1 MIRRAYNWVFTH
13 FISLTDPE
21 QAHHLGLGLISRAGR
36 CAATR
41 SLMRATLGHLDPLRR
56 PTRTIDGAEVPLT
69 LGQRVL
75 PSRLGLA
82 AGMDKDAE
90 AVLGMSALGFAFV
103 EIGTV
108 TPRPQPGNEAPRL
121 WRLMDERGLRN
132 RMGFN
137 NLGIDALTARLA
149 TTPKPRALLGI
160 NLGKNKDT
168 PNEAALDDYRI
179 SLQKAWA
186 HADYLAINI
195 SSPNTAGL
203 RDLQHGAALR
213 DLLAGIKA
221 EQQRLADETARRVPV
236 VVKIAPDLDDVALHA
251 TLDTIAEA
259 GMDGIIAT
267 NTTLDKSAVASHRYG
282 GEQGGLSGA
291 PLTAAS
297 TAIVKKIRAHLPQM
311 ALIAAGGVMRA
322 ADMQA
327 KLDAGADLV
336 QIYSGLIYHGPQ
348 LVRDCLRHLD
358 QV

>member
-1 MIRRAYNWVFTH
+1 MNPYQYIRPLLF
-13 FISLTDPE
+13 
-21 QAHHLGLGLISRAGR
+21 
-36 CAATR
+36 
-41 SLMRATLGHLDPLRR
+41 HLDPERAHN
-56 PTRTIDGAEVPLT
+56 RTLALLARMPVFMPRGTGGKPVELMGLT
-69 LGQRVL
+69 F
-75 PSRLGLA
+75 PNRLGLA
-82 AGMDKDAE
+82 AGLDKNGV
-90 AVLGMSALGFAFV
+90 AVSAFDRAGFGFIEV
-103 EIGTV
+103 GTV
-108 TPRPQPGNEAPRL
+108 TPRPQPGNPRPRL
-121 WRLMDERGLRN
+121 FRLPEHEAIIN

-179 SLQKAWA
+179 GLQKAWA
-186 HADYLAINI
+186 HADYLTINI

-236 VVKIAPDLDDVALHA
+236 VVKSAPDLDDAALYA
-251 TLDTIAEA
+251 TLDSIAEA
-259 GMDGIIAT
+259 GMDGIIST

>member
-1 MIRRAYNWVFTH
+1 MNPYDYLRPLLFR
-13 FISLTDPE
+13 LDPE
-21 QAHHLGLGLISRAGR
+21 RAHNRTLALLARMPVFMPRGTGGKPVELMGL
-36 CAATR
+36 TF
-41 SLMRATLGHLDPLRR
+41 PN
-56 PTRTIDGAEVPLT
+56 
-69 LGQRVL
+69 
-75 PSRLGLA
+75 RLGLA
-82 AGMDKDAE
+82 AGLDKNGI
-90 AVLGMSALGFAFV
+90 AVSAFDRAGFGFIEV
-103 EIGTV
+103 GTV
-108 TPRPQPGNEAPRL
+108 TPRPQPGNPRPRL
-121 WRLMDERGLRN
+121 FRLPEHEAIIN

-149 TTPKPRALLGI
+149 ATPKPRALLGI

-179 SLQKAWA
+179 GLQKAWA

-236 VVKIAPDLDDVALHA
+236 VVKIAPDLDDAALYA

>member
-1 MIRRAYNWVFTH
+1 MNPYDYLRPLLFR
-13 FISLTDPE
+13 LDPE
-21 QAHHLGLGLISRAGR
+21 RAHNRTLALLARMPVFMPRGTGGKPVELMGL
-36 CAATR
+36 TF
-41 SLMRATLGHLDPLRR
+41 PN
-56 PTRTIDGAEVPLT
+56 
-69 LGQRVL
+69 
-75 PSRLGLA
+75 RLGLA
-82 AGMDKDAE
+82 AGLDKNGV
-90 AVLGMSALGFAFV
+90 AVSAFDRAGFGFIEV
-103 EIGTV
+103 GTV
-108 TPRPQPGNEAPRL
+108 TPRPQPGNPRPRL
-121 WRLMDERGLRN
+121 FRLPEHEAIIN

-179 SLQKAWA
+179 GLQKAWA
-186 HADYLAINI
+186 HADYLTINI

-236 VVKIAPDLDDVALHA
+236 VVKIAPDLDDAALYA
-251 TLDTIAEA
+251 TLDSIAEA

>member
-1 MIRRAYNWVFTH
+1 MNPYDYLRPLQFR
-13 FISLTDPE
+13 LDPE
-21 QAHHLGLGLISRAGR
+21 RAHNRTLALLARMPVFMPRGTGGKPVELMGL
-36 CAATR
+36 TF
-41 SLMRATLGHLDPLRR
+41 PN
-56 PTRTIDGAEVPLT
+56 
-69 LGQRVL
+69 
-75 PSRLGLA
+75 RLGLA
-82 AGMDKDAE
+82 AGLDKNGV
-90 AVLGMSALGFAFV
+90 AVSAFDRAGFGFIEV
-103 EIGTV
+103 GTV
-108 TPRPQPGNEAPRL
+108 TPRPQPGNPRPRL
-121 WRLMDERGLRN
+121 FRLPEHEAIIN

-149 TTPKPRALLGI
+149 ATPKPRALLGI

-168 PNEAALDDYRI
+168 PNEAALDDYRVG
-179 SLQKAWA
+179 LQKAWA

-221 EQQRLADETARRVPV
+221 EQQRLADETARRVPI

-259 GMDGIIAT
+259 NMDGIIAT
-267 NTTLDKSAVASHRYG
+267 NTTLDKTAVASHPHG

-336 QIYSGLIYHGPQ
+336 QIYSGLIYHGPR

-358 QV
+358 QA

>member
-1 MIRRAYNWVFTH
+1 MNPYDYLRPLLFR
-13 FISLTDPE
+13 LDPE
-21 QAHHLGLGLISRAGR
+21 RAHNRTLALLARMPVFMPRGTGGKPVELMGL
-36 CAATR
+36 TF
-41 SLMRATLGHLDPLRR
+41 PN
-56 PTRTIDGAEVPLT
+56 
-69 LGQRVL
+69 
-75 PSRLGLA
+75 RLGLA
-82 AGMDKDAE
+82 AGLDKNGV
-90 AVLGMSALGFAFV
+90 AVSAFDRAGFGFIEV
-103 EIGTV
+103 GTV
-108 TPRPQPGNEAPRL
+108 TPRPQPGNPRPRL
-121 WRLMDERGLRN
+121 FRLPEHEAIIN

-179 SLQKAWA
+179 GLQKAWA
-186 HADYLAINI
+186 HADYLTINI

-236 VVKIAPDLDDVALHA
+236 VVKIAPDLDDAALYA
-251 TLDTIAEA
+251 TLDSIAEA
-259 GMDGIIAT
+259 GMDGIIST

>member
-1 MIRRAYNWVFTH
+1 MNPYDYLRPLLFR
-13 FISLTDPE
+13 LDPE
-21 QAHHLGLGLISRAGR
+21 RAHNRTLALLARMPVFMPRGTGGKPVELMGL
-36 CAATR
+36 TF
-41 SLMRATLGHLDPLRR
+41 PN
-56 PTRTIDGAEVPLT
+56 
-69 LGQRVL
+69 
-75 PSRLGLA
+75 RLGLA
-82 AGMDKDAE
+82 AGLDKNGV
-90 AVLGMSALGFAFV
+90 AVSAFDRAGFGFIEV
-103 EIGTV
+103 GTV
-108 TPRPQPGNEAPRL
+108 TPRPQPGNPRPRL
-121 WRLMDERGLRN
+121 FRLPEHEAIIN

-168 PNEAALDDYRI
+168 PNEAALDDYRVG
-179 SLQKAWA
+179 LQKAWA
-186 HADYLAINI
+186 HADYLTINI

-259 GMDGIIAT
+259 NMDGIIAT

>member
-1 MIRRAYNWVFTH
+1 MNPYQYIRPLLF
-13 FISLTDPE
+13 
-21 QAHHLGLGLISRAGR
+21 
-36 CAATR
+36 
-41 SLMRATLGHLDPLRR
+41 HLDPESAHEKILALLARMPVFMPR
-56 PTRTIDGAEVPLT
+56 SSGGTPVELMGLT
-69 LGQRVL
+69 F
-75 PSRLGLA
+75 PNRLGLA
-82 AGMDKDAE
+82 AGLDKNGI
-90 AVLGMSALGFAFV
+90 AVSAFDRAGFGFIEV
-103 EIGTV
+103 GTV
-108 TPRPQPGNEAPRL
+108 TPRPQPGNPRPRL
-121 WRLMDERGLRN
+121 FRLPEFDAIIN

-149 TTPKPRALLGI
+149 ATPKPRALLGI

-168 PNEAALDDYRI
+168 PNEAALDDYRVG
-179 SLQKAWA
+179 LQKAWA

-221 EQQRLADETARRVPV
+221 EQQRLADETARRVPI

-259 GMDGIIAT
+259 NMDGIIAT

-358 QV
+358 QA

>member
-1 MIRRAYNWVFTH
+1 MNPYDCLRPLLFR
-13 FISLTDPE
+13 LDPE
-21 QAHHLGLGLISRAGR
+21 RAHDRTLALLARMPVFMPRGTGGKPVELMGL
-36 CAATR
+36 TF
-41 SLMRATLGHLDPLRR
+41 PN
-56 PTRTIDGAEVPLT
+56 
-69 LGQRVL
+69 
-75 PSRLGLA
+75 RLGLA
-82 AGMDKDAE
+82 AGLDKNGV
-90 AVLGMSALGFAFV
+90 AVSAFDRAGFGFIEV
-103 EIGTV
+103 GTV
-108 TPRPQPGNEAPRL
+108 TPRPQPGNPRPRL
-121 WRLMDERGLRN
+121 FRLPEHEAIIN

-149 TTPKPRALLGI
+149 ATPKPRALLGI

-179 SLQKAWA
+179 GLQKAWA
-186 HADYLAINI
+186 HADYLTINI

-213 DLLAGIKA
+213 DLLTGFKA

-259 GMDGIIAT
+259 NMDGIIAT
-267 NTTLDKSAVASHRYG
+267 NTTLDKTAVASHRYG

>member
-1 MIRRAYNWVFTH
+1 MNPYDYLRPLLFR
-13 FISLTDPE
+13 LDPE
-21 QAHHLGLGLISRAGR
+21 RAHDRTLALLARMPVFMPRGTGGKPVELMGL
-36 CAATR
+36 TF
-41 SLMRATLGHLDPLRR
+41 PN
-56 PTRTIDGAEVPLT
+56 
-69 LGQRVL
+69 
-75 PSRLGLA
+75 RLGLA
-82 AGMDKDAE
+82 AGLDKNGV
-90 AVLGMSALGFAFV
+90 AVSAFDRAGFGFIEV
-103 EIGTV
+103 GTV
-108 TPRPQPGNEAPRL
+108 TPRPQPGNPRPRL
-121 WRLMDERGLRN
+121 FRLPEHEAIIN

-179 SLQKAWA
+179 GLQKAWA
-186 HADYLAINI
+186 HADYLTINI

-203 RDLQHGAALR
+203 RDLQHGTALR
-213 DLLAGIKA
+213 DLLAGITA
-221 EQQRLADETARRVPV
+221 EQQQQTDVSGRRVPV
-236 VVKIAPDLDDVALHA
+236 VVKIAPDLDDAALYA
-251 TLDTIAEA
+251 TLDSIAEA

-267 NTTLDKSAVASHRYG
+267 NTTLDKTAVASHPHG

>member
-1 MIRRAYNWVFTH
+1 MNPYQYIRPLLF
-13 FISLTDPE
+13 
-21 QAHHLGLGLISRAGR
+21 
-36 CAATR
+36 
-41 SLMRATLGHLDPLRR
+41 HLDPESAHEKILALLARMPIFMPR
-56 PTRTIDGAEVPLT
+56 SSGGTPVELMGLT
-69 LGQRVL
+69 F
-75 PSRLGLA
+75 PNRLGLA
-82 AGMDKDAE
+82 AGLDKNGV
-90 AVLGMSALGFAFV
+90 AVPAFDRAGFGFIEV
-103 EIGTV
+103 GTV
-108 TPRPQPGNEAPRL
+108 TPRPQPGNPRPRL
-121 WRLMDERGLRN
+121 FRLPEHEAIIN

-149 TTPKPRALLGI
+149 ATPKPRALLGI

-179 SLQKAWA
+179 GLQKAWA

-221 EQQRLADETARRVPV
+221 EQQRLADETARRVPI

-259 GMDGIIAT
+259 NMDGIIAT

>member
-1 MIRRAYNWVFTH
+1 MNPYQYIRPLLF
-13 FISLTDPE
+13 
-21 QAHHLGLGLISRAGR
+21 
-36 CAATR
+36 
-41 SLMRATLGHLDPLRR
+41 HLDPESAHEKILALLARMPVFMPR
-56 PTRTIDGAEVPLT
+56 NHGGKPVELMGLT
-69 LGQRVL
+69 F
-75 PSRLGLA
+75 PNRLGLA
-82 AGMDKDAE
+82 AGLDKNGV
-90 AVLGMSALGFAFV
+90 AVSAFDRAGFGFIEV
-103 EIGTV
+103 GTV
-108 TPRPQPGNEAPRL
+108 TPRPQPGNPRPRL
-121 WRLMDERGLRN
+121 FRLPEFDAIIN

-149 TTPKPRALLGI
+149 ATPKPRALLGI

-168 PNEAALDDYRI
+168 PNEAALDDYRVG
-179 SLQKAWA
+179 LQKAWA
-186 HADYLAINI
+186 HADYLAIKI

-221 EQQRLADETARRVPV
+221 EQQRLADETARRVPI

>member
-1 MIRRAYNWVFTH
+1 MNPYDYLRPLLFR
-13 FISLTDPE
+13 LDPE
-21 QAHHLGLGLISRAGR
+21 RAHNRTLALLARMPVFMPRGTGGKPVELMGL
-36 CAATR
+36 TF
-41 SLMRATLGHLDPLRR
+41 PN
-56 PTRTIDGAEVPLT
+56 
-69 LGQRVL
+69 
-75 PSRLGLA
+75 RLGLA
-82 AGMDKDAE
+82 AGLDKNGV
-90 AVLGMSALGFAFV
+90 AVSAFDRAGFGFIEV
-103 EIGTV
+103 GTV
-108 TPRPQPGNEAPRL
+108 TPRPQPGNPRPRL
-121 WRLMDERGLRN
+121 FRLPEFDAIIN

-149 TTPKPRALLGI
+149 ATPKPRALLGI

-168 PNEAALDDYRI
+168 PNEAALDDYRVG
-179 SLQKAWA
+179 LQKAWA

-221 EQQRLADETARRVPV
+221 EQQRLADETARRVPI

-297 TAIVKKIRAHLPQM
+297 TAIVKKIRAHVPQM

>member
-1 MIRRAYNWVFTH
+1 MNPYQYIRPLLF
-13 FISLTDPE
+13 
-21 QAHHLGLGLISRAGR
+21 
-36 CAATR
+36 
-41 SLMRATLGHLDPLRR
+41 HLDPESAHEKILALLARMPVFMPR
-56 PTRTIDGAEVPLT
+56 GTGGKPVELMGLT
-69 LGQRVL
+69 F
-75 PSRLGLA
+75 PNRLGLA
-82 AGMDKDAE
+82 AGLDKNGV
-90 AVLGMSALGFAFV
+90 AVSAFDRAGFGFIEV
-103 EIGTV
+103 GTV
-108 TPRPQPGNEAPRL
+108 TPRPQPGNPRPRL
-121 WRLMDERGLRN
+121 FRLPEHEAIIN

-149 TTPKPRALLGI
+149 ATAKPQALLGI

-168 PNEAALDDYRI
+168 PNEAALDDYRVG
-179 SLQKAWA
+179 LQKAWA

-236 VVKIAPDLDDVALHA
+236 VVKIAPDLDDAALYA
-251 TLDTIAEA
+251 TLDSIAEA

>member
-1 MIRRAYNWVFTH
+1 MNPYQYIRPLLF
-13 FISLTDPE
+13 
-21 QAHHLGLGLISRAGR
+21 
-36 CAATR
+36 
-41 SLMRATLGHLDPLRR
+41 HLDPESAHEKILALLARMPVFMPR
-56 PTRTIDGAEVPLT
+56 SSGGTPVELMGLT
-69 LGQRVL
+69 F
-75 PSRLGLA
+75 PNRLGLA
-82 AGMDKDAE
+82 AGLDKNGV
-90 AVLGMSALGFAFV
+90 AVSAFDRAGFGFIEV
-103 EIGTV
+103 GTV
-108 TPRPQPGNEAPRL
+108 TPRPQPGNPRPRL
-121 WRLMDERGLRN
+121 FRLPEFDAIIN

-149 TTPKPRALLGI
+149 ATPKPRALLGI

-168 PNEAALDDYRI
+168 PNEAALDDYRVG
-179 SLQKAWA
+179 LQKAWA

-221 EQQRLADETARRVPV
+221 EQQRLADETARRVPI

-259 GMDGIIAT
+259 NMDGIIAT